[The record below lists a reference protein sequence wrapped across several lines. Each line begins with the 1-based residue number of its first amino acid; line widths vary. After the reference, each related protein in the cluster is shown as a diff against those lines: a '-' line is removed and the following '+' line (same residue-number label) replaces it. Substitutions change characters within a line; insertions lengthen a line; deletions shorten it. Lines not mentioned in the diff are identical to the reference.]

1 MSADMTN
8 RVSNDL
14 RRLAYRVERY
24 LRLEATER
32 LTMVTTFV
40 VLAAVTMALATSAIF
55 FLSTGLVKTLNLLI
69 GNEMLS
75 YYIVGGSLL
84 LIILFIFL
92 LRKPLVE
99 NPFVRMF
106 SKQFLEVPTIT
117 EQMMSKSSKNE
128 QIRKLAESLVQE
140 LEDEEEEGGER

>member
-140 LEDEEEEGGER
+140 LEDEEEEGGAR

>member
-1 MSADMTN
+1 MSATD
-8 RVSNDL
+8 RVSEDI

-55 FLSTGLVKTLNLLI
+55 FLSTGLVKTLTLLT
-69 GNEMLS
+69 GSDMLS
-75 YYIVGGSLL
+75 YYIVGGFLVL
-84 LIILFIFL
+84 LILLAFL
-92 LRKPLVE
+92 LRKPLIE

-106 SKQFLEVPTIT
+106 SEQLLNVPTIT
-117 EQMMSKSSKNE
+117 EQMLKKNGKDE
-128 QIRKLAESLVQE
+128 QIRKLAESLVRE
-140 LEDEEEEGGER
+140 LDDYEEEGGEE